1 MFILIMFL
9 DPEIFFMAKKCF
21 WPKFWFQIL
30 YTLKTFL
37 DQKCLW
43 TQNFWSKPFWDK
55 KFLWTQNFYQPKFS
69 IDPNFCR
76 YHKILKEHFLE
87 YRIFWPKFFWKQNF
101 SCNKYFLWS
110 KNFWPKIFE
119 VHFYFGLKPRSLQT
133 GVWHWRPSFV

>member
-1 MFILIMFL
+1 
-9 DPEIFFMAKKCF
+9 MAKKCF

-43 TQNFWSKPFWDK
+43 TQNFWFKTFLDK

-87 YRIFWPKFFWKQNF
+87 YRIFWPTFFWKQNF
-101 SCNKYFLWS
+101 SCNKYLFLVQKFLTKNLWS
-110 KNFWPKIFE
+110 ANLFWTKTKVFPNWSLTPKTKSCCLF
-119 VHFYFGLKPRSLQT
+119 
-133 GVWHWRPSFV
+133 VWFP